1 MKETGEYENTII
13 VFAGDN
19 GLAVGQHGLMGKQN
33 VYEHSVRIP
42 LMIKSAGS
50 NTQGKISDKLC
61 YLIDVFPTV
70 CEMVGTDIPSSVD
83 GVSLVPAINED
94 KPVRDYLYYS
104 YMDNQRAVS
113 DGEWKLCEYNVK
125 GVRTTQLFN
134 LKNDPWEMNNLAGE
148 KKYGKIIQKLRK
160 QMSLEQVETKDNSA
174 FWNGFVF

>member
-1 MKETGEYENTII
+1 
-13 VFAGDN
+13 
-19 GLAVGQHGLMGKQN
+19 
-33 VYEHSVRIP
+33 
-42 LMIKSAGS
+42 
-50 NTQGKISDKLC
+50 
-61 YLIDVFPTV
+61 
-70 CEMVGTDIPSSVD
+70 MVGTDIPSSVD

-113 DGEWKLCEYNVK
+113 DDEWKLCEYNVK